1 MLNIFF
7 CFPVRGE
14 YDILYFMSLITRVD
28 NNLKIF
34 FCCQRNII
42 FLRLRCLEDEN
53 EGKLKTSKND
63 EKVIVQFVVLRKNKK
78 RNILPPLS
86 QNDLIAASTVV
97 SRLKGMNEIQRLGG
111 FEIIQVEKVKK

>member
-1 MLNIFF
+1 M
-7 CFPVRGE
+7 
-14 YDILYFMSLITRVD
+14 
-28 NNLKIF
+28 
-34 FCCQRNII
+34 

-111 FEIIQVEKVKK
+111 FEIIHVEKVKKEKFEKLKNRGRKR